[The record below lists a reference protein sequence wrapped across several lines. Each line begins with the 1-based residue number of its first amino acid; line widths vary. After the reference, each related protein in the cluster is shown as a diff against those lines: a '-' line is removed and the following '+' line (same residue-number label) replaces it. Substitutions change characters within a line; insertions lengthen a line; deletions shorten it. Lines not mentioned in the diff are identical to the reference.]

1 VADVTRILVPYHL
14 DEYLPDLDVPF
25 APDTTI
31 TTELPEG
38 DSWERMAEL
47 YRHVAEAVAADVGA
61 GTAPIVQSGDCMV
74 SIGTVAGVQQAGL
87 RPSLV
92 WFDAH
97 GDVQTLETTTSGYLG
112 GMPIRV
118 LTGYRPELIAEPLGL
133 QALPEDQVL
142 LVDARDL
149 DPPEAE
155 FLASSPMTR
164 CAVGDVSA
172 DVIPPGP
179 LVLHVDFDVVNPDDL
194 PGALFP
200 TPGGPRI
207 DAVTDAVAG
216 VLDTGRVVA
225 LSLGCTWH
233 PGQGSADQIRPHLE
247 SALARGA

>member
-1 VADVTRILVPYHL
+1 
-14 DEYLPDLDVPF
+14 
-25 APDTTI
+25 
-31 TTELPEG
+31 
-38 DSWERMAEL
+38 MAEL
-47 YRHVAEAVAADVGA
+47 YRHVAEAVATDVRT
-61 GTAPIVQSGDCMV
+61 GTAPVVQSGDCMV
-74 SIGTVAGVQQAGL
+74 SLGTVAGVQQAGVS
-87 RPSLV
+87 PSVV

-133 QALPEDQVL
+133 QALAEEQVL

-164 CAVGDVSA
+164 CPVDDVSEA
-172 DVIPPGP
+172 VIPAGP
-179 LVLHVDFDVVNPDDL
+179 LVLHVDFDVVNPDQL
-194 PGALFP
+194 PGTLFP
-200 TPGGPRI
+200 TPGGPGI
-207 DAVTDAVAG
+207 DAVMAAVAR

-233 PGQGSADQIRPHLE
+233 PGQGTADQISPHLE
-247 SALARGA
+247 SALAPGR